1 MACRQPTER
10 HGGNAGIDEEV
21 TAMVSSGSVSLDGW
35 LAQAEEL
42 LQEQRVQSLSP
53 SSTGP
58 WNDAKRES
66 IIAFATLEQVLAD
79 MTNLLS
85 WICSQMSPAT
95 LMGPPLRHEHET
107 TSSPIRSGRT

>member
-21 TAMVSSGSVSLDGW
+21 TAMVSSGSASLDAW
-35 LAQAEEL
+35 LGRAEEL
-42 LQEQRVQSLSP
+42 LYEQRVQSLSLSP
-53 SSTGP
+53 TRT

-66 IIAFATLEQVLAD
+66 IITFATLEQGLAD

-85 WICSQMSPAT
+85 WISSQMSDVTRHPHGTT
-95 LMGPPLRHEHET
+95 LPPRA
-107 TSSPIRSGRT
+107 